1 MECISLKVLLKNPR
15 KRLSEYCLEFA
26 HTRKFTYSIFNVQFK
41 TLGVMMSDVK
51 HKTES
56 MSKSMNHTKN
66 EIWYLFAIF
75 YR

>member
-1 MECISLKVLLKNPR
+1 MECISLK
-15 KRLSEYCLEFA
+15 EYCLEFA
-26 HTRKFTYSIFNVQFK
+26 LTRKFTYSIFNVQFK

-56 MSKSMNHTKN
+56 MSKSMNHTKKRN
-66 EIWYLFAIF
+66 LVFGIWYF